1 MDRKLEAL
9 KTAIERPNFKNA
21 LEVLR
26 TGKSPG
32 VERVKDKLC
41 ETEAD
46 KLELVQECLARGK
59 RVAKAERRADIIE
72 KTADDVAYLKTDRM
86 AQKRRRGK
94 AARQAG
100 RDTKDSGL
108 WDRYETF
115 RAMKRHLDN
124 AKKKKRRLTRL
135 QAAKRVIKASKGAIT
150 LPPETLVR
158 YYRAWIKKRK
168 TD

>member
-1 MDRKLEAL
+1 MDRKLEEL

-41 ETEAD
+41 ESEAD

-59 RVAKAERRADIIE
+59 RVAKAERRADAIE
-72 KTADDVAYLKTDRM
+72 KVVDDVTYLKEDRV
-86 AQKRRRGK
+86 AQKTRRGK

-100 RDTKDSGL
+100 RDKKDSGL
-108 WDRYETF
+108 WNRYETF
-115 RAMKRHLDN
+115 RAMK
-124 AKKKKRRLTRL
+124 KRIESGEKQL
-135 QAAKRVIKASKGAIT
+135 AAATTLVESSNGAIDY
-150 LPPETLVR
+150 PPETVVR
-158 YYRAWIKKRK
+158 YYRKWIKKRK